1 MNDSNADD
9 LDLLSDEETIPEAG
23 VPWKPGHTFT
33 VLDAMSINVGR
44 PLVYPS
50 YVYVR
55 GSVVTI
61 TADTIEFQGW
71 LLALID
77 DEAEQLSRWGKVR
90 LRRGTHHVEP
100 WEKYGDPVWEIHE
113 REARRIALA
122 QIEPADRRAA
132 LEKVAERFGPHQTP
146 RGSSFTYTH
155 TAALRREA
163 DERAAQ
169 QERRTITRGR

>member
-9 LDLLSDEETIPEAG
+9 LDLLADEENNPEAG
-23 VPWKPGHTFT
+23 APWEPGHTFT
-33 VLDAMSINVGR
+33 VLDAMSLNVGI
-44 PLVYPS
+44 PMVTPS
-50 YVYVR
+50 YVYER
-55 GSVVTI
+55 GAVVPITKNTI
-61 TADTIEFQGW
+61 THQGW

-77 DEAEQLSRWGKVR
+77 DEDEQMFRWGKVR
-90 LRRGTHHVEP
+90 LRRGAHQVEP
-100 WEKYGDPVWEIHE
+100 WEAYGDPVWEIHE